1 MLPFHGNTP
10 GKECQMPKKKKEPEI
25 KLPAVTQLPSG
36 AYHAR
41 VQINGRRQSI
51 TADTEEECIAKWMA
65 LRHSV
70 IEAEDKPKKKRKT
83 LEEAVTEY
91 INARKEFC
99 SPATIYGYERYK
111 KNTFQS
117 MMQANVYTTTDDQW
131 QAAIKAE
138 KRLGRSPKY
147 IENAWSLM
155 ASSIESVTKHRPEV
169 MLYPEEKNERP
180 FLDPEQIDTFVAAIK
195 GQPLEIP
202 ALLCLTSLRRS
213 EMIALKWDKVD
224 FKKKIIYVQGSRVR
238 GADGLVEK
246 KQNKNK
252 TSRRIVPI
260 IPPLMEALQAA
271 DRSGEYVCAMTG
283 DLTLTRINQVCA
295 ANGLPE
301 VGLHGLRH
309 SFASLAYHLGMP
321 EKVAMEIGGW
331 KDSSTMH
338 KIYTHLAQKD
348 IAKRAQEFSD
358 YFDEEKRKE
367 KAKSGNASGNEK

>member
-1 MLPFHGNTP
+1 MPRK
-10 GKECQMPKKKKEPEI
+10 GKVKMPKQKKKEPEI
-25 KLPAVTQLPSG
+25 ALPTIKQLASG
-36 AYHAR
+36 AFHTR
-41 VQINGRRQSI
+41 IQINGRRESI
-51 TADTEEECIAKWMA
+51 TADSEEECIAKWMA
-65 LRHSV
+65 LRHSI
-70 IEAEDKPKKKRKT
+70 IEAEDKPKRKKKT

-91 INARKEFC
+91 INARKDFC

-117 MMQANVYTTTDDQW
+117 MMQANIFATTDEQW

-147 IENAWSLM
+147 IENSWSLM
-155 ASSIESVTKHRPEV
+155 ASSIEEATKRRPEV

-180 FLDPEQIDTFVAAIK
+180 FLDPDQIDIFVAAIK
-195 GQPLEIP
+195 GKPLEIP

-224 FKKKIIYVQGSRVR
+224 FKKKIIYIQGARVR
-238 GADGLVEK
+238 GSDGLVEK
-246 KQNKNK
+246 KQNKNR
-252 TSRRIVPI
+252 TSRRTVPI
-260 IPPLMEALQAA
+260 IPPLLEALKNA
-271 DRSGEYVCAMTG
+271 DRTTEYVCTMTG
-283 DLTLTRINQVCA
+283 DLTLTRINQICA

-309 SFASLAYHLGMP
+309 SFASLAYHLGIP

-331 KDSSTMH
+331 KDSATMH
-338 KIYTHLAQKD
+338 KIYTHLAQRD
-348 IAKRAQEFSD
+348 IANRAQQFSD

-367 KAKSGNASGNEK
+367 KAKSGNTGGNGN